1 MDSYDRGGLTV
12 ADSLY
17 IPLGAG
23 RFSSTEL
30 TQGPWHPA
38 QQHGSPPAALLA
50 YVMEQVEPR
59 PEMEFTQFAMD
70 LLRPVPVGEVEARAR
85 RERPGRRVQFLTAE
99 LIAAGEPVA
108 RARGWRMRRA
118 DTSGI
123 AAPESPPPYA
133 LPPAPVPG
141 EPPFRDFG
149 YFYALEWRF
158 VSGAVTTPGPG
169 VLWTRLRVP
178 VVPDEKPSPLQ
189 RVAGVADT
197 SSGISS
203 ALSFE
208 THIFTNVDF
217 TMHLLRALS
226 GEWVCL
232 DAATTIGPDGSGLCR
247 TTLYDERGDLGGVAQ
262 SLFVAPR

>member
-1 MDSYDRGGLTV
+1 MA

-38 QQHGSPPAALLA
+38 QQHASPPAALLA
-50 YVMEQVEPR
+50 YAMERVEPR

-70 LLRPVPVGEVEARAR
+70 ILRPVPVAEVEARAR
-85 RERPGRRVQFLTAE
+85 LVRPGRRVQFLTAE
-99 LIAAGEPVA
+99 LIADGEPVA

-118 DTSGI
+118 DTSAV
-123 AAPESPPPYA
+123 AAPASPPPYE
-133 LPPAPVPG
+133 LPPDSPG
-141 EPPFRDFG
+141 GSNLEESPYMRFG
-149 YFYALEWRF
+149 YFHAIEWWF
-158 VSGAVTTPGPG
+158 VAGSFSSPGPAAM
-169 VLWTRLRVP
+169 WTRLKVP
-178 VVPDEKPSPLQ
+178 VVLDEKPSPLQ

-197 SSGISS
+197 SSGISA
-203 ALSFE
+203 ALSFD
-208 THIFTNVDF
+208 THIFTNVDL
-217 TMHLLRALS
+217 TLHLLRALS

-232 DAATTIGPDGSGLCR
+232 DAATTIGPGGSGLCR
-247 TTLYDERGDLGGVAQ
+247 TTLYDERGDLGGVCQ

>member
-1 MDSYDRGGLTV
+1 MTV

-38 QQHGSPPAALLA
+38 QQHASPPAALLA
-50 YVMEQVEPR
+50 YAMERVEPR
-59 PEMEFTQFAMD
+59 PDMEFTRFAMD
-70 LLRPVPVGEVEARAR
+70 ILRPVPPGDVEVRAR
-85 RERPGRRVQFLTAE
+85 LVRPGRRVQFLTAE
-99 LIAAGEPVA
+99 LIADGEPA
-108 RARGWRMRRA
+108 AQARGWRMRRA
-118 DTSGI
+118 DTSDV
-123 AAPESPPPYA
+123 ATPECTPPHA
-133 LPPAPVPG
+133 LPGPRPD
-141 EPPFRDFG
+141 EPPFAEFG
-149 YFYALEWRF
+149 YHHALEWRYVF
-158 VSGAVTTPGPG
+158 GAITTPGPA
-169 VLWTRLRVP
+169 VMWARLKVP
-178 VVPDEKPSPLQ
+178 LVPDEKPSPLQ

-208 THIFTNVDF
+208 THIFTNVDL
-217 TMHLLRALS
+217 TLHLLRALS

-247 TTLYDERGDLGGVAQ
+247 TRLYDERGDFGSATQ
-262 SLFVAPR
+262 TLFVAAR

>member
-1 MDSYDRGGLTV
+1 M

-50 YVMEQVEPR
+50 YAMEQVEPR
-59 PEMEFTQFAMD
+59 PEMEFTRFAMD
-70 LLRPVPVGEVEARAR
+70 IIRPVPVGEIEARAR
-85 RERPGRRVQFLTAE
+85 VVRPGRRVELLTAE
-99 LIAAGEPVA
+99 LIADGAAVA
-108 RARGWRMRRA
+108 QARGWRMRRA
-118 DTSGI
+118 DTSDI
-123 AAPESPPPYA
+123 AAPDSPPPYA
-133 LPPAPVPG
+133 LPGPALG
-141 EPPFRDFG
+141 EWPFREFG
-149 YFYALEWRF
+149 YFSALEWRF
-158 VSGAVTTPGPG
+158 VSGAVTTPGPA
-169 VLWTRLRVP
+169 VMWTRLKVP

-189 RVAGVADT
+189 RVAGIADT

-203 ALSFE
+203 ALRFE
-208 THIFTNVDF
+208 THIFTNVDL
-217 TMHLLRALS
+217 TLHLVRALS

-247 TTLYDERGDLGGVAQ
+247 TTLYDERGDFGAVAQ
-262 SLFVAPR
+262 TLFVAPR

>member
-1 MDSYDRGGLTV
+1 V

-17 IPLGAG
+17 LPLGGG
-23 RFSSTEL
+23 RYSSTEL
-30 TQGPWHPA
+30 TQGPWHPE

-50 YVMEQVEPR
+50 YAMERVEPR
-59 PEMEFTQFAMD
+59 PDMEFTQFAVD
-70 LLRPVPVGEVEARAR
+70 LLRPVPVGDVEVLAHLT
-85 RERPGRRVQFLTAE
+85 RPGRRVQFLTGA
-99 LIAAGEPVA
+99 LIADGEPVA

-123 AAPESPPPYA
+123 AAPESPPPHA
-133 LPPAPVPG
+133 LPAVANDA
-141 EPPFRDFG
+141 PPFREFG

-158 VSGAVTTPGPG
+158 VSGAVTTPGPA
-169 VLWTRLRVP
+169 VMWTRLKVP

-197 SSGISS
+197 SSGISA

-208 THIFTNVDF
+208 THLFTNVDF
-217 TMHLLRALS
+217 TLHLLRGLS

-232 DAATTIGPDGSGLCR
+232 DAATTIGADGSGLCR
-247 TTLYDERGDLGGVAQ
+247 TRLYDERGDLGSVAQ
-262 SLFVAPR
+262 TLFVAPR

>member
-1 MDSYDRGGLTV
+1 M

-17 IPLGAG
+17 IPLGSG
-23 RFSSTEL
+23 RYSSTEL

-50 YVMEQVEPR
+50 YAMEQVEPR
-59 PEMEFTQFAMD
+59 PEMEFTQFAVD
-70 LLRPVPVGEVEARAR
+70 LIRPVPVAEVEVRARLARA
-85 RERPGRRVQFLTAE
+85 GRRVQFLTAE
-99 LIAAGEPVA
+99 LIAGDEPVA

-123 AAPESPPPYA
+123 AAPESPPPHP
-133 LPPAPVPG
+133 LPGPAPD

-149 YFYALEWRF
+149 YFDALEWRF
-158 VSGAVTTPGPG
+158 VSGAVTIPGPG
-169 VLWTRLRVP
+169 VLWARLKVP
-178 VVPDEKPSPLQ
+178 VVPGEKPSPLQ

-197 SSGISS
+197 SSGVSS
-203 ALSFE
+203 VLSFE

-232 DAATTIGPDGSGLCR
+232 DAVTTIGPDGSGLCR

-262 SLFVAPR
+262 TLFVAPR

>member
-1 MDSYDRGGLTV
+1 MD
-12 ADSLY
+12 DSLY

-30 TQGPWHPA
+30 TQGPWHPG

-50 YVMEQVEPR
+50 YAMEQHEPR
-59 PEMEFTQFAMD
+59 PDMEFTQFGVD
-70 LLRPVPVGEVEARAR
+70 ILRPVPVGEVEARAR
-85 RERPGRRVQFLTAE
+85 LVRPGRRVQFLTAE
-99 LIAAGEPVA
+99 LSAAGEPVA

-118 DTSGI
+118 DTSDI
-123 AAPESPPPYA
+123 AAPASPPPYA
-133 LPPAPVPG
+133 LPGPAPAG
-141 EPPFRDFG
+141 APFIDFG
-149 YFYALEWRF
+149 YFHALEWRF
-158 VSGAVTTPGPG
+158 VSGAVTTPGPA
-169 VLWTRLRVP
+169 VMWTRLKVP
-178 VVPDEKPSPLQ
+178 VVPAEKPSPLQ

-197 SSGISS
+197 SSGISA

-217 TMHLLRALS
+217 TLHLLRALS
-226 GEWVCL
+226 GEWLCL

-262 SLFVAPR
+262 TLFVAPR